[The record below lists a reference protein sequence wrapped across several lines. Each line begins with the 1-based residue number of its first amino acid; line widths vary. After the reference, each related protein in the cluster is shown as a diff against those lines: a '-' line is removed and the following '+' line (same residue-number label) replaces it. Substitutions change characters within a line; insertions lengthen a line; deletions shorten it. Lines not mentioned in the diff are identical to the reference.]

1 MVNCWNDSSI
11 DFISDFF
18 ISSCFE
24 VDGTDGV
31 PESVVNGSCCWVGKR
46 GLEITCSWLEIILE
60 VEVIVLVFELVA
72 DRAQDCVLDDDD
84 VALLVLVDLLEL
96 DSILV
101 QSSILITTKG
111 DVVETWKLIL
121 KGRIVSNDDANSVK
135 RLVIRDSK
143 ATQSLSSSSFMK
155 SEMFK

>member
-1 MVNCWNDSSI
+1 MD
-11 DFISDFF
+11 
-18 ISSCFE
+18 
-24 VDGTDGV
+24 
-31 PESVVNGSCCWVGKR
+31 KL

-60 VEVIVLVFELVA
+60 VEVIVLVIELVA